1 MGIFMQA
8 AHAICR
14 KPPVALVEIPA
25 SWWLASLAFDDVSKT
40 AVFAMVVLESC
51 TECVTRAASA
61 RDELVGRRIFGAKS
75 F

>member
-14 KPPVALVEIPA
+14 KPPVAL
-25 SWWLASLAFDDVSKT
+25 
-40 AVFAMVVLESC
+40 AMVVLESC

-61 RDELVGRRIFGAKS
+61 QERLVGRRIFGAKS
-75 F
+75 FEEENHPFWKAAQLMKD